1 MSRTRLVAVIAFG
14 LLVLVGTWTDVP
26 RAAGPRNPSLLA
38 ADFHVHAAP
47 GDGLLPVWEI
57 QREAGRRGLDVVAI
71 TNHNH
76 RLAVR
81 IARALQLV
89 RDYPI
94 VIDGQELTA
103 PDFHMAAVGAEKV
116 VDPWLSAVDAIAE
129 IQRTGGVAIAA
140 HPGGNSWLVT
150 STEALLALD
159 GAEVAHPSMFDDRE
173 TDAEIRGF
181 FERVRRLNP
190 DVAAI
195 GSSDFHFGGP
205 VGVCRT
211 YVSVEDTSSDG
222 VLRAIKHGRTTAEC
236 PAPRY
241 FGYGLSTWLAGA
253 AIIALG
259 AAVLAR

>member
-1 MSRTRLVAVIAFG
+1 VSRTRLVALSAFA
-14 LLVLVGTWTDVP
+14 LLVLVGTVTDLP
-26 RAAGPRNPSLLA
+26 RTAGPRNPSLLA

-76 RLAVR
+76 RLAIR
-81 IARALQLV
+81 IARGLRLV
-89 RDYPI
+89 GDYPI

-103 PDFHMAAVGAEKV
+103 PDFHMAAIGAERV
-116 VDPWLSAVDAIAE
+116 VDPWLTAVDAIAE

-140 HPGGNSWLVT
+140 HPGGDSWRVT
-150 STEALLALD
+150 STDAFLALD
-159 GAEVAHPSMFDDRE
+159 GVEVAHPGIFDDPE
-173 TDAEIRGF
+173 SHADIRRF
-181 FERVRRLNP
+181 FERVRQLNP

-205 VGVCRT
+205 LGVCRT
-211 YVSVEDTSSDG
+211 HVSVEDASDGG
-222 VLRAIKHGRTTAEC
+222 VLRAIKRGLTTAEC
-236 PAPRY
+236 AAPRY
-241 FGYGLSTWLAGA
+241 FGYGVSTWLAAA
-253 AIIALG
+253 AIIALS